1 MKKKFNIY
9 QFEFGTVTEE
19 ESLVKIEIETTQF
32 SHDTLKEITELPTNE
47 DQLFLDI
54 EQIKES
60 ENSIVYKYKKSN
72 RLKNLTTIKNEAY
85 PVKLSIAQKIL
96 QQDIL
101 QQYSKEDIYISLNPS
116 TIYYH
121 PMQTVLY
128 TYSANRFMP
137 RDNHT
142 TIDRYKALI
151 VSILSGIAY
160 EKCLNSPKD
169 VSKEGNDFIKELYQ
183 QKNVSDLLSLVQ
195 QSNDYKTY
203 DYIENRKK
211 AEDKIKK
218 NYFYLLTGVIA
229 LSLASI
235 SLLGVKVSGQ
245 AEALSTGYEK
255 QLTEKDTL
263 LHATDN
269 FYKGNYDEAIALYEK
284 TDYDT
289 KQLAADLIEKGEYQ
303 KAIDIGYEK
312 QLTEKDTLLHATDNF
327 YKGNYDEAIALYEK
341 TDYDTKQLAADL
353 IEKGEYQKA
362 IDIDPASLEKVIK
375 TTYDQEKP
383 EVLLELNDK
392 KLSKKE
398 QAKLADEKGIINGD
412 TTAMLNTL
420 NFLKDEQTAVRLANK
435 FVEIDDLNNAKKV
448 VEKYP
453 ENKEI
458 VTIVENADIEKGNQ
472 EKERAEIQKQIEEKK
487 KKVDESTD
495 DKEKE
500 ELKKEISGLQE
511 KVK

>member
-1 MKKKFNIY
+1 MKKKKHVRSSFKRGGIELKKKFNIY

-19 ESLVKIEIETTQF
+19 ESLVKIKIETTQF

-47 DQLFLDI
+47 DPLFLDI

-60 ENSIVYKYKKSN
+60 ENSIVYHYKKSN
-72 RLKNLTTIKNEAY
+72 RLKNLTTIKKEAY

-101 QQYSKEDIYISLNPS
+101 QQYSKENIYISLNPS

-142 TIDRYKALI
+142 TIERYKALI

-169 VSKEGNDFIKELYQ
+169 VSKEGNDFIKEIYQ

-263 LHATDN
+263 LHAN
-269 FYKGNYDEAIALYEK
+269 
-284 TDYDT
+284 
-289 KQLAADLIEKGEYQ
+289 
-303 KAIDIGYEK
+303 
-312 QLTEKDTLLHATDNF
+312 DNF

-383 EVLLELNDK
+383 EVLLDLKDK
-392 KLSKKE
+392 KLSEKE

-435 FVEIDDLNNAKKV
+435 FVEIDDVNNAKKV

-458 VTIVENADIEKGNQ
+458 KAIVENAEIDKGNQ

>member
-1 MKKKFNIY
+1 MKKKKHVRSSFKRGGIELKKKFNIY
-9 QFEFGTVTEE
+9 QFEFGTLAEE

-32 SHDTLKEITELPTNE
+32 SHDTLKEITELPTNK
-47 DQLFLDI
+47 DPLFLDI

-60 ENSIVYKYKKSN
+60 ENSMIYQYKKSN

-116 TIYYH
+116 TIYYY

-263 LHATDN
+263 LHA
-269 FYKGNYDEAIALYEK
+269 NY
-284 TDYDT
+284 
-289 KQLAADLIEKGEYQ
+289 
-303 KAIDIGYEK
+303 
-312 QLTEKDTLLHATDNF
+312 NF

-383 EVLLELNDK
+383 EVLLELKDK
-392 KLSKKE
+392 KLSEKG

-458 VTIVENADIEKGNQ
+458 VTIVENAVIEKGNQ
-472 EKERAEIQKQIEEKK
+472 EKERAEIQKKIEEKK

>member
-1 MKKKFNIY
+1 MKKKKHVRSSFKRGGIELKKKFNIY

-142 TIDRYKALI
+142 TIERYKALI

-169 VSKEGNDFIKELYQ
+169 VSKEGNDFIKEIYQ

-263 LHATDN
+263 LQAN
-269 FYKGNYDEAIALYEK
+269 
-284 TDYDT
+284 
-289 KQLAADLIEKGEYQ
+289 
-303 KAIDIGYEK
+303 
-312 QLTEKDTLLHATDNF
+312 DNF

-392 KLSKKE
+392 KLNEKE
-398 QAKLADEKGIINGD
+398 QAKLADEKGIVNGD

-453 ENKEI
+453 ENTEI
-458 VTIVENADIEKGNQ
+458 MTIVENADIEKGNQ

>member
-1 MKKKFNIY
+1 MKKKKRVRSSFKRGGMELKKKFNIY

-47 DQLFLDI
+47 DPLFLDI

-60 ENSIVYKYKKSN
+60 ENSKVYQYKKSN

-96 QQDIL
+96 QQNIL
-101 QQYSKEDIYISLNPS
+101 QQYSKEDIFISLNPS

-142 TIDRYKALI
+142 TIERYKALI

-303 KAIDIGYEK
+303 KAIDI
-312 QLTEKDTLLHATDNF
+312 
-327 YKGNYDEAIALYEK
+327 
-341 TDYDTKQLAADL
+341 
-353 IEKGEYQKA
+353 
-362 IDIDPASLEKVIK
+362 DPASLEKVIK

-383 EVLLELNDK
+383 EVLLDLKDK
-392 KLSKKE
+392 KLSEKE

>member
-1 MKKKFNIY
+1 M
-9 QFEFGTVTEE
+9 
-19 ESLVKIEIETTQF
+19 
-32 SHDTLKEITELPTNE
+32 HD
-47 DQLFLDI
+47 
-54 EQIKES
+54 
-60 ENSIVYKYKKSN
+60 
-72 RLKNLTTIKNEAY
+72 
-85 PVKLSIAQKIL
+85 
-96 QQDIL
+96 
-101 QQYSKEDIYISLNPS
+101 
-116 TIYYH
+116 
-121 PMQTVLY
+121 
-128 TYSANRFMP
+128 
-137 RDNHT
+137 
-142 TIDRYKALI
+142 
-151 VSILSGIAY
+151 
-160 EKCLNSPKD
+160 
-169 VSKEGNDFIKELYQ
+169 
-183 QKNVSDLLSLVQ
+183 
-195 QSNDYKTY
+195 
-203 DYIENRKK
+203 
-211 AEDKIKK
+211 
-218 NYFYLLTGVIA
+218 
-229 LSLASI
+229 
-235 SLLGVKVSGQ
+235 
-245 AEALSTGYEK
+245 
-255 QLTEKDTL
+255 
-263 LHATDN
+263 
-269 FYKGNYDEAIALYEK
+269 
-284 TDYDT
+284 
-289 KQLAADLIEKGEYQ
+289 
-303 KAIDIGYEK
+303 
-312 QLTEKDTLLHATDNF
+312 
-327 YKGNYDEAIALYEK
+327 
-341 TDYDTKQLAADL
+341 KQLAADL

>member
-303 KAIDIGYEK
+303 KAIDI
-312 QLTEKDTLLHATDNF
+312 
-327 YKGNYDEAIALYEK
+327 
-341 TDYDTKQLAADL
+341 
-353 IEKGEYQKA
+353 
-362 IDIDPASLEKVIK
+362 DPASLEKVIK

-392 KLSKKE
+392 KLSEKE

-487 KKVDESTD
+487 KTLEESTD

>member
-1 MKKKFNIY
+1 MKKKKHVRSSFKRGGIELKKKFNIY

-19 ESLVKIEIETTQF
+19 ESLVKIKIETTQF

-47 DQLFLDI
+47 DPLFLDI

-60 ENSIVYKYKKSN
+60 ENSMVYNYKKSN

-96 QQDIL
+96 QQNIL
-101 QQYSKEDIYISLNPS
+101 QQYSKEDIFISLNPS

-142 TIDRYKALI
+142 TIERYKALI

-169 VSKEGNDFIKELYQ
+169 VSKEGNDFIKEIYQ

-263 LHATDN
+263 LQANDN

-303 KAIDIGYEK
+303 KAIDI
-312 QLTEKDTLLHATDNF
+312 N
-327 YKGNYDEAIALYEK
+327 
-341 TDYDTKQLAADL
+341 
-353 IEKGEYQKA
+353 
-362 IDIDPASLEKVIK
+362 PASLEKVIK
-375 TTYDQEKP
+375 TIYDHVKP

-392 KLSKKE
+392 KLNEKE
-398 QAKLADEKGIINGD
+398 QAKLADEKGIVNGD

-453 ENKEI
+453 ENTEI
-458 VTIVENADIEKGNQ
+458 MTIVENADIEKGNQ

>member
-1 MKKKFNIY
+1 MKKKKHVRSSFKRGGIELKKKFNIY

-263 LHATDN
+263 LQAN
-269 FYKGNYDEAIALYEK
+269 
-284 TDYDT
+284 
-289 KQLAADLIEKGEYQ
+289 
-303 KAIDIGYEK
+303 
-312 QLTEKDTLLHATDNF
+312 DNF

-375 TTYDQEKP
+375 TIYDHVKP

-392 KLSKKE
+392 KLNEKE
-398 QAKLADEKGIINGD
+398 QAKLADEKGIVNGD

-458 VTIVENADIEKGNQ
+458 MTIVENADIEKGNQ

>member
-1 MKKKFNIY
+1 MKKKKRVRSSFKRGGMELKKKFNIY

-47 DQLFLDI
+47 DPLFLDI

-60 ENSIVYKYKKSN
+60 ENSKVYQYKKSN

-96 QQDIL
+96 QQNIL
-101 QQYSKEDIYISLNPS
+101 QQYSKEDIFISLNPS

-142 TIDRYKALI
+142 TIERYKALI

-263 LHATDN
+263 LHAN
-269 FYKGNYDEAIALYEK
+269 
-284 TDYDT
+284 
-289 KQLAADLIEKGEYQ
+289 
-303 KAIDIGYEK
+303 
-312 QLTEKDTLLHATDNF
+312 DNF

-383 EVLLELNDK
+383 EVLLDLKDK
-392 KLSKKE
+392 KLSEKE

>member
-1 MKKKFNIY
+1 MKKKKHVRSSFKRGGIELKKKFNIY

-303 KAIDIGYEK
+303 KAIDI
-312 QLTEKDTLLHATDNF
+312 
-327 YKGNYDEAIALYEK
+327 
-341 TDYDTKQLAADL
+341 
-353 IEKGEYQKA
+353 
-362 IDIDPASLEKVIK
+362 DPASLEKVIK

-392 KLSKKE
+392 KLSEKE

-487 KKVDESTD
+487 KTLEESTD

>member
-1 MKKKFNIY
+1 MKKKKHVRSSFKRGGMELKKKFNIY
-9 QFEFGTVTEE
+9 QFEFGIVTEE

-47 DQLFLDI
+47 DPLFLDI
-54 EQIKES
+54 EHIKES
-60 ENSIVYKYKKSN
+60 ENSMVYHYKKSN

-142 TIDRYKALI
+142 TIERYKALI
-151 VSILSGIAY
+151 VSILSGVAY

-169 VSKEGNDFIKELYQ
+169 VSKEGNDFIKEIYQ

-263 LHATDN
+263 LHANDN

-303 KAIDIGYEK
+303 KAIDI
-312 QLTEKDTLLHATDNF
+312 N
-327 YKGNYDEAIALYEK
+327 
-341 TDYDTKQLAADL
+341 
-353 IEKGEYQKA
+353 
-362 IDIDPASLEKVIK
+362 PASLEKVIK
-375 TTYDQEKP
+375 TIYDHEKP

-392 KLSKKE
+392 KLSEKE
-398 QAKLADEKGIINGD
+398 QAKLADEKGIVNGD

-453 ENKEI
+453 ENTEI
-458 VTIVENADIEKGNQ
+458 MTIVENADIEKGNQ

>member
-1 MKKKFNIY
+1 MKKKKRVRSSFKRGGMELKKKFNIY

-32 SHDTLKEITELPTNE
+32 SHDILKEVTELPTNE
-47 DQLFLDI
+47 DPLFLDI
-54 EQIKES
+54 EHIKES
-60 ENSIVYKYKKSN
+60 ENSIVYQYKKSN
-72 RLKNLTTIKNEAY
+72 RLKNLTTIKKEAY

-101 QQYSKEDIYISLNPS
+101 QQYSKENIYISLNPS

-142 TIDRYKALI
+142 TIERYKALI

-169 VSKEGNDFIKELYQ
+169 VSKEGNDFIKEIYQ
-183 QKNVSDLLSLVQ
+183 QKNISDLLSLVQ

-211 AEDKIKK
+211 AEDKIKR

-263 LHATDN
+263 LHANDN

-303 KAIDIGYEK
+303 KAIDI
-312 QLTEKDTLLHATDNF
+312 N
-327 YKGNYDEAIALYEK
+327 
-341 TDYDTKQLAADL
+341 
-353 IEKGEYQKA
+353 
-362 IDIDPASLEKVIK
+362 PASLEKVIK

-392 KLSKKE
+392 KLSEKE
-398 QAKLADEKGIINGD
+398 QAKLADEKGIVNED

>member
-1 MKKKFNIY
+1 MELKKKFNIY

-47 DQLFLDI
+47 DPLFLDI

-60 ENSIVYKYKKSN
+60 ENSKVYQYKKSN

-96 QQDIL
+96 QQNIL
-101 QQYSKEDIYISLNPS
+101 QQYSKEDIFISLNPS

-142 TIDRYKALI
+142 TIERYKALI

-263 LHATDN
+263 LHAN
-269 FYKGNYDEAIALYEK
+269 
-284 TDYDT
+284 
-289 KQLAADLIEKGEYQ
+289 
-303 KAIDIGYEK
+303 
-312 QLTEKDTLLHATDNF
+312 DNF

-383 EVLLELNDK
+383 EVLLDLKDK
-392 KLSKKE
+392 KLSEKE

>member
-1 MKKKFNIY
+1 MKKKKHVRSSFKRGGMELKKKFNIY
-9 QFEFGTVTEE
+9 QFEFGIVTEE

-47 DQLFLDI
+47 DPLFLDI
-54 EQIKES
+54 EHIKES
-60 ENSIVYKYKKSN
+60 ENSMVYHYKKSN

-142 TIDRYKALI
+142 TIERYKALI
-151 VSILSGIAY
+151 VSILSGVAY

-169 VSKEGNDFIKELYQ
+169 VSKEGNDFIKEIYQ

-263 LHATDN
+263 LQANDN

-303 KAIDIGYEK
+303 KAIDI
-312 QLTEKDTLLHATDNF
+312 N
-327 YKGNYDEAIALYEK
+327 
-341 TDYDTKQLAADL
+341 
-353 IEKGEYQKA
+353 
-362 IDIDPASLEKVIK
+362 PASLEKVIK
-375 TTYDQEKP
+375 TIYDHEKP

-392 KLSKKE
+392 KLSEKE
-398 QAKLADEKGIINGD
+398 QAKLADEKGIVNGD
-412 TTAMLNTL
+412 TTAMLSTL

-453 ENKEI
+453 ENTEI
-458 VTIVENADIEKGNQ
+458 MTIVENADIEKGNQ

>member
-19 ESLVKIEIETTQF
+19 EILVKIEIETTQF

-72 RLKNLTTIKNEAY
+72 RLKNLITIKNEAY

-142 TIDRYKALI
+142 TIERYKALI

-169 VSKEGNDFIKELYQ
+169 VSKEGNDFIKEIYQ

-263 LHATDN
+263 LQAN
-269 FYKGNYDEAIALYEK
+269 
-284 TDYDT
+284 
-289 KQLAADLIEKGEYQ
+289 
-303 KAIDIGYEK
+303 
-312 QLTEKDTLLHATDNF
+312 DNF

-375 TTYDQEKP
+375 TIYDHVKP

-392 KLSKKE
+392 KLNEKE
-398 QAKLADEKGIINGD
+398 QAKLADEKGIVNGD

-458 VTIVENADIEKGNQ
+458 MTIVENADIEKGNQ

>member
-1 MKKKFNIY
+1 MKKKKRVRSSFKRGGMELKKKFNIY

-19 ESLVKIEIETTQF
+19 TSLVKIEIETTQF

-47 DQLFLDI
+47 DPLFLDI

-60 ENSIVYKYKKSN
+60 ENSMVYHYKKSN
-72 RLKNLTTIKNEAY
+72 RLKNLTTIKKEAY

-96 QQDIL
+96 QQNIL
-101 QQYSKEDIYISLNPS
+101 QQYSKEDIFISLNPS

-142 TIDRYKALI
+142 TIERYKALI

-169 VSKEGNDFIKELYQ
+169 VSKEGNDFIKEIYQ

-263 LHATDN
+263 LHAN
-269 FYKGNYDEAIALYEK
+269 
-284 TDYDT
+284 
-289 KQLAADLIEKGEYQ
+289 
-303 KAIDIGYEK
+303 
-312 QLTEKDTLLHATDNF
+312 DNF

-383 EVLLELNDK
+383 EVLLDLKDK
-392 KLSKKE
+392 KLSEKE

>member
-1 MKKKFNIY
+1 MKKKKHVRSSFKRGGIELKKKFNIY

-142 TIDRYKALI
+142 TIDRYKALN

-303 KAIDIGYEK
+303 KAIDI
-312 QLTEKDTLLHATDNF
+312 
-327 YKGNYDEAIALYEK
+327 
-341 TDYDTKQLAADL
+341 
-353 IEKGEYQKA
+353 
-362 IDIDPASLEKVIK
+362 DPASLEKVIK

-392 KLSKKE
+392 KLSEKE

-487 KKVDESTD
+487 KTLEESTD